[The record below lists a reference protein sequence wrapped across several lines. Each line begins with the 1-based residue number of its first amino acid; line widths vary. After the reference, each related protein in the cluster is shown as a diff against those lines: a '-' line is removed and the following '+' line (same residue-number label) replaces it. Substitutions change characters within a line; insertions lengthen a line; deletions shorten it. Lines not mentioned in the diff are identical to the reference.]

1 MDEEILL
8 YKDEEILLY
17 KFNEIL
23 GVLDSLEKQNRK
35 IHTDALDIE
44 DFNES
49 KRIMDESF
57 EKIRKVKQWKK
68 ELSIIVTDIKSFC
81 KLDKNIVLE
90 KKANEVE
97 KPSQMSLTLDNITGE
112 LENFIDKNMKVNVG
126 YKEKEIVSKP
136 INIEED
142 IDSKEEVGSELDVI
156 SEQKNNDSLSGFA
169 LLGVEYEVIN
179 WKDLICKVCENLINR
194 APYLCSKLHTIDD
207 FKTMFSE
214 IASNNKAK
222 MKMLSNG
229 LYINL
234 DKDDD
239 ELEEIVYRLLK
250 LCGISHEKFRIK
262 V

>member
-1 MDEEILL
+1 MG
-8 YKDEEILLY
+8 EEILLY

-23 GVLDSLEKQNRK
+23 DVLDSLEKQNRK

-68 ELSIIVTDIKSFC
+68 ELSAIVADIKSFC
-81 KLDKNIVLE
+81 KLDKNILLG

-97 KPSQMSLTLDNITGE
+97 KPSQMSLILDNVTDE
-112 LENFIDKNMKVNVG
+112 VDDFINKNMRVNVD
-126 YKEKEIVSKP
+126 YRKNKNVSKT
-136 INIEED
+136 INIEEV
-142 IDSKEEVGSELDVI
+142 INLKEYVQRENDVI
-156 SEQKNNDSLSGFA
+156 SDQKNNDGLSGFA
-169 LLGVEYEVIN
+169 LLDVEYDVIN

-194 APYLCSKLHTIDD
+194 APYVCSKLHTIDD

-214 IASNNKAK
+214 ISSNDKAK

-234 DKDDD
+234 DKEDD
-239 ELEEIVYRLLK
+239 ELEEIVYKLLE
-250 LCGISHEKFRIK
+250 LCGISHEKFAIK